1 MSAVVLDTNIVS
13 FLERKDPRSQL
24 YRKHIEGRTLAISF
38 ATVGELFEGA
48 FRDGWGERR
57 IKGLDEMLQGYVV
70 VPYSPEVCRQWGVIR
85 AARRRR
91 TISEND
97 AWIAATAVSHGCPLV
112 THDTDFEGVPG
123 LDVVTELDE

>member
-13 FLERKDPRSQL
+13 FLERNDSRTAL

-48 FRDGWGERR
+48 FSGGWGESK
-57 IKGLDEMLQGYVV
+57 IKDLEEMLKGYVV

-97 AWIAATAVSHGCPLV
+97 AWIAATAVSHGCPLI
-112 THDTDFEGVPG
+112 THDADFEGVPG
-123 LDVVTELDE
+123 LEVLTELDA